1 MLKSFDILLLNV
13 SKRFIQTSP
22 TQLKGHAKWQNIKH
36 IKAANDQQRCLMIS
50 KQMRMLRI
58 AANGLLKFFYLK
70 FIATLE

>member
-13 SKRFIQTSP
+13 TKRFIQTSP

-36 IKAANDQQRCLMIS
+36 IKASNDQQRGMMIL

-58 AANGLLKFFYLK
+58 AANGLLNFF
-70 FIATLE
+70 